1 MIDEIEKEEII
12 EENKLS
18 NKNTLNSIDSM
29 KERVNVKI
37 SLSNYKFE
45 SDNIKRRNKKNLIK
59 SIILIFFLLGI
70 LVGITL
76 INK

>member
-18 NKNTLNSIDSM
+18 NKNALNSIDSM